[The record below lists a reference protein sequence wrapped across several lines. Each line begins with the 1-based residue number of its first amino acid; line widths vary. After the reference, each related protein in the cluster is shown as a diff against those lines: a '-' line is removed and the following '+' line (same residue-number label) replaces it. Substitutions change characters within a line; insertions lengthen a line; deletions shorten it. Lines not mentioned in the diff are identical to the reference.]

1 MTVKTL
7 IELLSN
13 IDNKE
18 LRLVIDC
25 PHCGKANELRSI
37 KEVVVLGSRDAIKG
51 CYL

>member
-1 MTVKTL
+1 LTVKEV

-25 PHCGKANELRSI
+25 PHCGKANEI
-37 KEVVVLGSRDAIKG
+37 KRVAEIVVLGGDGKVIDAH
-51 CYL
+51 